1 MRIENV
7 KVIKLNRK
15 NVKIFDL
22 YEYDSDQRTYVFAG
36 KHIVPAKTANRELEE
51 YIKNTQRLKEL
62 KKEIEELKQ
71 ALLSCQF
78 DT

>member
-7 KVIKLNRK
+7 KVVKLNRK

-51 YIKNTQRLKEL
+51 YINTHELKKL
-62 KKEIEELKQ
+62 KKEIKELKQ

>member
-22 YEYDSDQRTYVFAG
+22 YEYDADQRTYVFAG
-36 KHIVPAKTANRELEE
+36 KHIVPAKTPNRELEE
-51 YIKNTQRLKEL
+51 YIKNTQEL
-62 KKEIEELKQ
+62 KN
-71 ALLSCQF
+71 
-78 DT
+78 

>member
-7 KVIKLNRK
+7 KVVKLNRK

-22 YEYDSDQRTYVFAG
+22 YEYDADQRTYVFAG
-36 KHIVPAKTANRELEE
+36 KHIVPAKTPNR
-51 YIKNTQRLKEL
+51 
-62 KKEIEELKQ
+62 ELKQ

>member
-7 KVIKLNRK
+7 KVVKLNRK

-22 YEYDSDQRTYVFAG
+22 YEYDADQRTYVFAG
-36 KHIVPAKTANRELEE
+36 KHIVPAKTPNKE

-62 KKEIEELKQ
+62 KQ
-71 ALLSCQF
+71 ALLSYQF

>member
-1 MRIENV
+1 MKLIRIKNV
-7 KVIKLNRK
+7 EVVKLNRK

-22 YEYDSDQRTYVFAG
+22 YEYDADQRTYVFAG

-51 YIKNTQRLKEL
+51 
-62 KKEIEELKQ
+62 LKQ